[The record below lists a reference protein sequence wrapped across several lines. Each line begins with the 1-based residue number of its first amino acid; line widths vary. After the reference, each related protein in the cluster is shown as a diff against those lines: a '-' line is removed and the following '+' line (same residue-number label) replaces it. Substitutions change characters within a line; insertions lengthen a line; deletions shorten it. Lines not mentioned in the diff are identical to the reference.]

1 MAYKVLVGQN
11 SNTVPVTY
19 TANSPADIPFS
30 IIDPQ
35 GMFRPNPGNG
45 TYTSRGVRGVVDVE
59 QCRLEEK
66 LGVLSPS
73 EYNFNSIMSI
83 DGLFS
88 PVSFYPTPYNSTFS
102 MTKYTRSKC
111 PICRGDGQINTTIH
125 DPRKLNTNNTFN
137 STQTQQAAATKV
149 GYNRACKFCSPDAG
163 KDKEQKESASQS
175 YKLPPYIIAK
185 GDDLE
190 AAESRFSSL
199 AGTNNRIN
207 KFNLNPIV
215 TAGGEFSVPNGKQEK
230 DQCVHSIETV
240 GFGHEPPGSK
250 GDVRG
255 IISSEPE
262 KNYSE
267 LDKDFL
273 TGRYQSNQRFMGF
286 RGPMVVHGWGYDKE
300 GYPVPNASGEPK
312 RNPDGSL
319 ATTSDGVQLYKNQ
332 ELQSDGSYSLPYKEK
347 AFYKGWASLP
357 STWPVGPIDLR
368 WDDKA
373 GVWGVGGTYREV
385 WVTLEKDLSDSTP
398 VRATLEDDI
407 SSVEPLPDGFRR
419 LVFVKD
425 PTGLFR
431 APRGAALYC
440 KYNDDNGFYEP
451 VYNQPFITTG
461 KTVSAT
467 VADIDN
473 TYTLKYAKSKIVEP
487 YQGQVFKNPLGLPV
501 VAGRKAIFSYIDG
514 SWTLTNIG

>member
-1 MAYKVLVGQN
+1 MAYRIIVGQN
-11 SNTVPVTY
+11 TNTIP
-19 TANSPADIPFS
+19 ASHPASSPAEIPYQ

-35 GMFRPNPGNG
+35 GMFRPNPEAG
-45 TYTSRGVRGVVDVE
+45 TYTSKGIKGVVDVE
-59 QCRLEEK
+59 QCKLEEK
-66 LGVLSPS
+66 KGVLDPG
-73 EYNFNSIMSI
+73 EYGLNSIMSM

-88 PVSFYPTPYNSTFS
+88 PVSLYPTPYSSTFS

-111 PICRGDGQINTTIH
+111 PVCEGNGRINTTIK
-125 DPRKLNTNNTFN
+125 DPRRIGDDNTFN
-137 STQTQQAAATKV
+137 KTQKQITDSLKV
-149 GYNRACKFCSPDAG
+149 SYSQICQFCSTDAG
-163 KDKEQKESASQS
+163 KAKEQKESVSQS
-175 YKLPPYIIAK
+175 YSLPPYIIAK

-199 AGTNNRIN
+199 AGENNKIN

-215 TAGGEFSVPNGKQEK
+215 TADGEFSVTDGKQKK
-230 DQCVHSIETV
+230 DNCVHSIETV
-240 GFGHEPPGSK
+240 GFGQKPPGEK

-255 IISSEPE
+255 VISAEPE

-267 LDKDFL
+267 LDKDYL
-273 TGRYQSNQRFMGF
+273 SGRYQSNQRFLGF
-286 RGPMVVHGWGYDKE
+286 RGPMVVHGWGYDQE

-312 RNPDGSL
+312 LNPDGSL
-319 ATTSDGVQLYKNQ
+319 AKTRSGAQLYKNQ
-332 ELQSDGSYSLPYKEK
+332 EIQSDGTYSLPYKEK

-357 STWPVGPIDLR
+357 SVWPVGPIDLR

-373 GVWGVGGTYREV
+373 GVWGVGATYREV
-385 WVTLEKDLSDSTP
+385 WVTIEIDLADDTP

-407 SSVEPLPDGFRR
+407 SSAEPLPDGYRR

-440 KYNDDNGFYEP
+440 KYNTDNGFYEP
-451 VYNQPFITTG
+451 IYNQPFITTG
-461 KTVSAT
+461 KTKSST
-467 VADIDN
+467 VADVDN

-487 YQGQVFKNPLGLPV
+487 YQGVVFKNPLGLPV